1 MICTFRRPEYLN
13 LKALHIQ
20 RTQHKEKHMTE
31 CITTK
36 PQPGHFYAVGIGPG
50 CPDLL
55 TLRAARLVEQCDV
68 ILAPQAKTA
77 AKSLALEAVRP
88 FIRHQEVIVHTYPME
103 RNEHNTRQRWQ
114 NLAEDVVNHCA
125 AGQSVVQ
132 VTLGDPLIFATSSYL
147 LQALAAHMPPD
158 HLHVVPGISA
168 FQTSASRFAEVL
180 TLQEDRLTL
189 MSATNLDAVA
199 QALDHCETLVL
210 YKAGGC
216 IEELMELLRRRNLL
230 SRARLVSCGEQGE
243 HELLVDDLSQWN
255 MTPLS
260 YMTTLIVRIG
270 QRGWQKDTTA

>member
-1 MICTFRRPEYLN
+1 MT
-13 LKALHIQ
+13 H
-20 RTQHKEKHMTE
+20 TQIPAIEAGNK
-31 CITTK
+31 I
-36 PQPGHFYAVGIGPG
+36 PGVDPGPGHFYAVGIGPG
-50 CPDLL
+50 SPDLL
-55 TLRAARLVEQCDV
+55 TLRAARLVERCDV
-68 ILAPQAKTA
+68 ILAPQARNA

-103 RNEHNTRQRWQ
+103 RNDRNTRQRWEQ
-114 NLAEDVVNHCA
+114 LGKDVIQRCD

-147 LQALAAHMPPD
+147 LQSLADHMPAGC
-158 HLHVVPGISA
+158 LHVVPGISA

-189 MSATNLDAVA
+189 MSATNLEAVA

-216 IEELMELLRRRNLL
+216 IEALLELLRHRNLL

-243 HELLVDDLSQWN
+243 HELLVEDLNCWER
-255 MTPLS
+255 TPLS

-270 QRGWQKDTTA
+270 QRSWEERTGV